1 MTMDKLLGNTMNAQT
16 RTECCC
22 GVFISKDFT
31 CVAPIHTVQHLK
43 SLFNSPLSNFRFSF
57 THPQQDF
64 FGASPSS
71 FFLYNGQTTSMSVS
85 SLYCTPFLHCTFAII
100 ALLPYTYLNIIA
112 QHFVKLVRLPP
123 SQSVPKSLPYT
134 VLYNKTGQPTSVT

>member
-85 SLYCTPFLHCTFAII
+85 SLYCTPFLHCTFAIYI
-100 ALLPYTYLNIIA
+100 SQYHCVAFCQTGS
-112 QHFVKLVRLPP
+112 P
-123 SQSVPKSLPYT
+123 STFSVCTKVSTICST
-134 VLYNKTGQPTSVT
+134 V